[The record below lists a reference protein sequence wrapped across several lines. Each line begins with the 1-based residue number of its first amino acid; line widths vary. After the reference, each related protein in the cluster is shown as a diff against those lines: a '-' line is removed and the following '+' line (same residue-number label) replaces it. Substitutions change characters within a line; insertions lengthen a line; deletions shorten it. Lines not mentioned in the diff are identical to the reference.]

1 MDNPFQIIS
10 DAFQPDYRVN
20 LSIQGLDGTI
30 MLTLSNDAG
39 MVAKRMISPAQR
51 NDPKRLQRLIQ
62 SIKFG
67 IAIERGERPMEMLAA
82 MTAANRAAIVT
93 HVPSQVAAQV
103 PAQAAT
109 ARF

>member
-67 IAIERGERPMEMLAA
+67 IAIERGESPMAMLTA
-82 MTAANRAAIVT
+82 MTTANRAAT
-93 HVPSQVAAQV
+93 PAQVAAQAPV
-103 PAQAAT
+103 QAAG